1 MAKHVVGYLV
11 DLLLFTDLS
20 LSLYVR
26 VRLEAFS
33 DNSGKLQLSLQ
44 EIVEWLTAK
53 DEELSEQLP
62 IGGDVGAV
70 QRQRE
75 FHQVTPAITQ
85 HLFLESSTCTLWSY
99 IAQGRIHECV
109 HLEMDEFLN
118 LAAGEHR

>member
-1 MAKHVVGYLV
+1 MGYLV

-20 LSLYVR
+20 LSLFVR

-44 EIVEWLTAK
+44 EIIEWLTAK

-75 FHQVTPAITQ
+75 FHQVTRAITQ
-85 HLFLESSTCTLWSY
+85 HLCG
-99 IAQGRIHECV
+99 A
-109 HLEMDEFLN
+109 N
-118 LAAGEHR
+118 AP